1 VHDNQDDWLHGWRSH
16 ARKWGNLLGNLG
28 KLKRPYQQNWPA
40 QKATDVAIVVRRR
53 HVGRLVAMA
62 LERVIVIPAM
72 AVVNEIVAGRCCA
85 GMNWPSF
92 RVCMHVDVR

>member
-1 VHDNQDDWLHGWRSH
+1 M
-16 ARKWGNLLGNLG
+16 
-28 KLKRPYQQNWPA
+28 
-40 QKATDVAIVVRRR
+40 
-53 HVGRLVAMA
+53 AMA